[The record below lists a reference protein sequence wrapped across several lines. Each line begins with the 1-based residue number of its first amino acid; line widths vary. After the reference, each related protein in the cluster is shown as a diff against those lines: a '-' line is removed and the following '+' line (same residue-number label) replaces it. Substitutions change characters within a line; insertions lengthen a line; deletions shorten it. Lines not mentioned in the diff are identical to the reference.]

1 MWISVL
7 NNPFPDLFYL
17 LVLIFETFLFCL
29 VYLKFKMKKEMSAKK
44 LQIVYLRYFFFVHL
58 FLLVILSVT
67 CSATTMFGI
76 Q

>member
-29 VYLKFKMKKEMSAKK
+29 VYLKFKMKNEMSAKK